1 MGFVSVTKDEA
12 VNAHKSEY
20 DNKKFIV
27 APFQRSGFHN
37 FFPFSMVYGVSD
49 IGCWYGLISTDGDK
63 VVITKS
69 AYSNMSKVKKKW
81 TFQKS
86 EIVSSVD
93 GAFSF
98 RMVLNKKISGLTM
111 SGMGGLMKLVLLF
124 AGFFPLYV
132 VAALGGKQV
141 NLKILNDL
149 KTEEEIKKLL
159 GNN

>member
-1 MGFVSVTKDEA
+1 MAFVSVTKDEA

-20 DNKKFIV
+20 NSNEFTI

-37 FFPFSMVYGVSD
+37 FFPFSLVYGVSD
-49 IGCWYGLISTDGDK
+49 FGSWYGLISTDGVK

-69 AYSNMSKVKKKW
+69 AYSNMSKVTKKW
-81 TFQKS
+81 TLQKS
-86 EIVSSVD
+86 EIVTSVD
-93 GAFSF
+93 GTFNF

-111 SGMGGLMKLVLLF
+111 SGMGGFMKLVMLF
-124 AGFFPLYV
+124 AGFFPLYI

-141 NLKILNDL
+141 NLQILNDF

-159 GNN
+159 SNN